1 MFGLPSPRISTLIL
15 AGVFLLVAAVLGIF
29 YFLSPHL
36 TLRMTT
42 GLPGT
47 NGEKFIAAF
56 TSVTQATHPRVRF
69 ALIPVANAIESS
81 KAMEDGKVDIALVR
95 TDISPPN
102 NGQTVAI
109 MRRDVVA
116 FIVPANSS
124 ISDPSELAGKTIA
137 IPEGPLQDQNSKAL
151 DTILSYFNIAP
162 DKVKRLFLPIS
173 DIGLAIHHKKAE
185 AALAVGP
192 VGPGDAV
199 NVVAAIVR
207 ATKGAPKLLAFDD
220 ADAIVKRFPQFES
233 IDVPQGAFKG
243 HPSIPDDSVTC
254 LAVTYRFVVPQTML
268 NIVAGL
274 IGKAIFDTREKLMA
288 ASPIVSQIE
297 APDTDSTSP
306 LLPIHPGVSAYLS
319 SGNQSFL
326 DDLQSYMYIIG
337 IPLSLLGSFGAVLI
351 GQLRNKKLVT
361 DQQQVYQMLVIADA
375 ARTADAAEIDRLEGE
390 LDALVTGCV
399 NKLAEGATDASQI
412 PVSTLAIDH
421 ARRSID
427 KRRKELSM
435 EPAHPPAVNAA

>member
-1 MFGLPSPRISTLIL
+1 MFGLPSLRTSTYLL
-15 AGVFLLVAAVLGIF
+15 AGLFLLAGAALSIF
-29 YFLSPHL
+29 YFLSPHV
-36 TLRMTT
+36 TLRITT

-47 NGEKFIAAF
+47 MGEKFISAF
-56 TSVTQATHPRVRF
+56 VSVTQATHPRVRF
-69 ALIPVANAIESS
+69 ELVPVANAAESS

-95 TDISPPN
+95 TDISPPI

-116 FIVPANSS
+116 FVVPGNSS

-137 IPEGPLQDQNSKAL
+137 IPEGPFKDYNSRTL

-173 DIGLAIHHKKAE
+173 EIGRAIHHKQAV
-185 AALAVGP
+185 AALAIGP

-199 NVVAAIVR
+199 NVVAAIAK
-207 ATKGAPKLLAFDD
+207 ATKSAPKILAFDD

-243 HPSIPDDSVTC
+243 HPATPDDSVTC
-254 LAVTYRFVVPQTML
+254 LAITYRFVVPQTML
-268 NIVAGL
+268 NITAGL
-274 IGKAIFDTREKLMA
+274 IGKSIFDTREKLMS

-306 LLPIHPGVSAYLS
+306 LMPIHPGVAAYLS
-319 SGNQSFL
+319 SGNQSFI
-326 DDLQSYMYIIG
+326 DSLQSYMYVVG
-337 IPLSLLGSFGAVLI
+337 IPLSLLGSFGAVLF
-351 GQLRNKKLVT
+351 GQLRNKKLMT

-375 ARTADAAEIDRLEGE
+375 ARTADASEIERLEGE
-390 LDALVTGCV
+390 LDTLVAGCV
-399 NKLAEGATDASQI
+399 NKLADGSTDASQI

-427 KRRKELSM
+427 KRRKEFAGELV
-435 EPAHPPAVNAA
+435 PPPTVKAG